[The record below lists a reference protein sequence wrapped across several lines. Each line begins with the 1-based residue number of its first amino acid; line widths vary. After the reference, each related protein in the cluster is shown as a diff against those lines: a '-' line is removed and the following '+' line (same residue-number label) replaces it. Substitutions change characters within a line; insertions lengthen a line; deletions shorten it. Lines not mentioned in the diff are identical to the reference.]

1 MQHEQDQAH
10 DEDDVNETGGYVK
23 CEKSEQPE
31 NDQNCGDDPK
41 HVHLRVAEREPIRD
55 RALSSSRVVR
65 AGREFC
71 PVVDTLIEFVAGR
84 LAGNGG
90 LGVPYG
96 TSIERGLD
104 AES

>member
-1 MQHEQDQAH
+1 MIKTAAMIPSTSTSVLLSASQ
-10 DEDDVNETGGYVK
+10 
-23 CEKSEQPE
+23 
-31 NDQNCGDDPK
+31 
-41 HVHLRVAEREPIRD
+41 IRD